1 MTVGADIKQCLATI
15 KSIEAGLSS
24 LAINTNAE
32 DEQRLFHEQML
43 IIEEIKQ
50 DLMKRI
56 GEVEREEEQ
65 YKGF

>member
-32 DEQRLFHEQML
+32 DEQQLYHEQMMV
-43 IIEEIKQ
+43 IEEIKQ

>member
-1 MTVGADIKQCLATI
+1 MTIGADLKQCLATI

-32 DEQRLFHEQML
+32 DEQRLYHEQMMV
-43 IIEEIKQ
+43 IEEIKQ

>member
-32 DEQRLFHEQML
+32 DEQRLYHEQMM

>member
-1 MTVGADIKQCLATI
+1 MTVGSDLKQCLATI

-24 LAINTNAE
+24 LAINTRAG
-32 DEQRLFHEQML
+32 DEQQLFHEQMMVM
-43 IIEEIKQ
+43 EEIKK
-50 DLMKRI
+50 DLMKRV

>member
-24 LAINTNAE
+24 LAIHTNAE
-32 DEQRLFHEQML
+32 DEQRLYHRQMMV
-43 IIEEIKQ
+43 IEEIKQ

>member
-32 DEQRLFHEQML
+32 DEQRLFHEQMMV
-43 IIEEIKQ
+43 IEEIKQ

>member
-1 MTVGADIKQCLATI
+1 MTVGADLKQCLATI

-32 DEQRLFHEQML
+32 DEQQLYHEQMMV
-43 IIEEIKQ
+43 IEEIKQ

-56 GEVEREEEQ
+56 GDVEREEEQ